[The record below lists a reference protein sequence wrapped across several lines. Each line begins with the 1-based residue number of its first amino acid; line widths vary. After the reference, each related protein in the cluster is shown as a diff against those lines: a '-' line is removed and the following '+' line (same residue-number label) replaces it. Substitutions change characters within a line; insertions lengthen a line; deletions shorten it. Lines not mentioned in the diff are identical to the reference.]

1 MIKYKR
7 FQIAWIIV
15 VMFVVGIVWMTFAY
29 IHQWG
34 NNPIDGYGYIFFMTL
49 FVGILLAFYGITI
62 IVTDKHLKIKF
73 GIGFYTKKIDLT
85 SINTVAV
92 VKTPF
97 CYGYGIS
104 IIPNGLLYN
113 LGRKHAIEI
122 KLKKKKQVIQIGTN
136 EWQQLKDIVEKC
148 INESSVN

>member
-1 MIKYKR
+1 
-7 FQIAWIIV
+7 
-15 VMFVVGIVWMTFAY
+15 
-29 IHQWG
+29 
-34 NNPIDGYGYIFFMTL
+34 
-49 FVGILLAFYGITI
+49 
-62 IVTDKHLKIKF
+62 
-73 GIGFYTKKIDLT
+73 
-85 SINTVAV
+85 